1 MTIRKDPLRVRPAQ
15 SGADRFG
22 ARFVKTLRSYDLAQ

>member
-22 ARFVKTLRSYDLAQ
+22 VRFVKLLRVYDLTQ